1 MSKEQSEFPKNFLA
15 ISLKTGILS
24 AFLMIMFIVI
34 NYLIIGSTS
43 RPVLLWNHM
52 ILLVI
57 MFVAVKIYRKQL
69 KGYINFKQ
77 CYISGLFNGIFASLF
92 FAVFVYFNTK
102 FIDKELIKNF
112 ISVNEVAMNQYIN
125 GEELKRQTDILYQF
139 STPFFMSVRAAGEL
153 ILISIFLPLLMSIF
167 LKRERKIEEVA
178 NTNDE

>member
-1 MSKEQSEFPKNFLA
+1 MVKKKSEFPKDFFA
-15 ISLKTGILS
+15 ISIRFGLLTAIIMMFITVTSYLVFDS
-24 AFLMIMFIVI
+24 ANRPVLIWIYLVLLLIMFI
-34 NYLIIGSTS
+34 
-43 RPVLLWNHM
+43 
-52 ILLVI
+52 
-57 MFVAVKIYRKQL
+57 AVKSYRKQL

-77 CYISGLFNGIFASLF
+77 CYISGLITGVSASLF

-112 ISVNEVAMNQYIN
+112 ISVNEVAMNNYIS

-167 LKRERKIEEVA
+167 LKRERKTEEVT